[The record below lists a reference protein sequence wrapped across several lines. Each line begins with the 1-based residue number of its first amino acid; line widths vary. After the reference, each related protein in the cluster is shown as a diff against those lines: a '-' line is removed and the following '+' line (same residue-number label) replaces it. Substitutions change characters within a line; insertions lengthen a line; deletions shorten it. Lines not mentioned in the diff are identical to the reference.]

1 MRRTFVAGNW
11 KMKGSKAE
19 NQSRLEA
26 LVAAIG
32 QRQDIDMAVFPSMPY
47 VAQCQQL
54 LGQTNVAWGA
64 QNVSEHGSGAFTGE
78 TSAEMLIDFGCRYA
92 LVGHS
97 ERRELF
103 FETNEQVAQK
113 FKAATESGLVPVLCV
128 GETLEQRESGETQHI
143 ISEQVQAV
151 LSLVG
156 SSEFAKGVVAYEP
169 VWAIGTGK
177 TASPEQAQE
186 VHSAIRAQLAAVDAD
201 MAQAMQILYGGS
213 VKPENA
219 VAIFEQ
225 QDVDGALVGGAS
237 LKAEDFIA
245 ICDAAA

>member
-1 MRRTFVAGNW
+1 MN
-11 KMKGSKAE
+11 GSKAD

-26 LVAAIG
+26 LVAALG

-47 VAQCQQL
+47 VAQCQQIL
-54 LGQTNVAWGA
+54 SSSQVAWGA
-64 QNVSEHGSGAFTGE
+64 QNVSEYNDGAFTGE
-78 TSAEMLIDFGCRYA
+78 TSSQMLKDFECRYA

-103 FETNEQVAQK
+103 AETNQQVAEK
-113 FKAATESGLVPVLCV
+113 FKTATASGLVPVLCV
-128 GETLEQRESGETQHI
+128 GETLEQREAGETQRI
-143 ISEQVQAV
+143 ISEQIEAV

-156 SSEFAKGVVAYEP
+156 SDVFANGVVAYEP

-186 VHSAIRAQLAAVDAD
+186 VHSAIRAQLAEANAA
-201 MAQAMQILYGGS
+201 MAEAMQILYGGS

-219 VAIFEQ
+219 AAIFAQ

>member
-1 MRRTFVAGNW
+1 MN
-11 KMKGSKAE
+11 GSKAE

-26 LVAAIG
+26 LVAALG

-47 VAQCQQL
+47 VAQCQQI
-54 LGQTNVAWGA
+54 LGGSTVAWGA
-64 QNVSEHGSGAFTGE
+64 QNVSEHTGGAFTGE
-78 TSAEMLIDFGCRYA
+78 TSSQMLRDFECRYV

-103 FETNEQVAQK
+103 AESNQQVAEK
-113 FKAATESGLVPVLCV
+113 FKAAVDSELVPVLCV
-128 GETLEQRESGETQHI
+128 GETLEQREAGETQRI
-143 ISEQVQAV
+143 ISEQIEAV

-156 SSEFAKGVVAYEP
+156 SDVFANGVVAYEP

-186 VHSAIRAQLAAVDAD
+186 VHSAIRAQLAEANIA
-201 MAQAMQILYGGS
+201 MAEAMQILYGGS

-219 VAIFEQ
+219 AAIFAQ